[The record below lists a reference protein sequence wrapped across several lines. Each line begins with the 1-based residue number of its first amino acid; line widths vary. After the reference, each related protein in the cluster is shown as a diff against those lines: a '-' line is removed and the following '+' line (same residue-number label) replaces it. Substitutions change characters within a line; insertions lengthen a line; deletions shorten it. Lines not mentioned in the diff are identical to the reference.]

1 MTYLNN
7 TTKSLN
13 NVMNY
18 GYLIYWASLTKVDY
32 MVKGYS
38 DNKTL

>member
-18 GYLIYWASLTKVDY
+18 GYLIYWASDKGRLY
-32 MVKGYS
+32 GKGYS

>member
-18 GYLIYWASLTKVDY
+18 GISHILGLFDKGRLYG
-32 MVKGYS
+32 KGY
-38 DNKTL
+38 